1 MATGFTAAFSKSAAR
16 DQEQEDD
23 YHPPFSMEG
32 RHWPSSDDRA
42 PRTVFLTLWVMTNLG
57 GLPIRYPAYQ
67 TLTLFSLTV
76 ANL

>member
-32 RHWPSSDDRA
+32 RPGRLH
-42 PRTVFLTLWVMTNLG
+42 MTE
-57 GLPIRYPAYQ
+57 LPEQ
-67 TLTLFSLTV
+67 CFSPCGS
-76 ANL
+76 